1 MKYKN
6 LRQLAAAFASGELDK
21 TKYKLILDNDCSFL
35 NYVGP
40 LPMGMKPETDEA
52 YEWLDEQH
60 EAARKLFEGNGYSDL
75 LDACLA
81 AGIPADWC

>member
-6 LRQLAAAFASGELDK
+6 LQQLAAAFASGELDK

-35 NYVGP
+35 NYIGP
-40 LPMGMKPETDEA
+40 LPDGMVTESDEA
-52 YEWLDEQH
+52 YTWLDEQH
-60 EAARKLFEGNGYSDL
+60 EAARELFEGNGYRDL

>member
-6 LRQLAAAFASGELDK
+6 LQQLAAAFASGELDK

-40 LPMGMKPETDEA
+40 LPEGMKPETDEA
-52 YEWLDEQH
+52 YDWLDKQH
-60 EAARKLFEGNGYSDL
+60 EAAREMFEGNGYSDL

>member
-6 LRQLAAAFASGELDK
+6 LQQLAAAFASGELDK

-40 LPMGMKPETDEA
+40 LPAGMNPDTEEA
-52 YEWLDEQH
+52 DIWRDEQH
-60 EAARKLFEGNGYSDL
+60 EKAHKLFEGNGYRDL